1 MKLRQLLQLVEGQD
15 LELEVDK
22 LNIDFVIIVQEKE
35 LSRSEWEKIYD
46 QGNDDGYMKG
56 KDLNPYHENS
66 RKWEAYNSGNRSG
79 MLAADR

>member
-1 MKLRQLLQLVEGQD
+1 MKLRKLLQLVEGQD
-15 LELEVDK
+15 LELELDK

-56 KDLNPYHENS
+56 KDLNPYRENS

-79 MLAADR
+79 MRAADR